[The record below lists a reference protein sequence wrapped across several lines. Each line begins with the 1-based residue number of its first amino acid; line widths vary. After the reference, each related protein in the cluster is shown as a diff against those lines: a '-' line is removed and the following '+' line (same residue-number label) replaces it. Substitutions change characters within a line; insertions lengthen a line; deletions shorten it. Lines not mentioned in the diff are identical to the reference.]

1 MKDEIFINDLEIFAK
16 HGVSKIEL
24 CQDQR
29 FIVSISAE
37 YYAQNA
43 MSSDKISCFFYFTF
57 FQKKKD

>member
-43 MSSDKISCFFYFTF
+43 MSSDNINDDVDYS
-57 FQKKKD
+57 DMMNIN